1 MSYEARRALAEI
13 DLFAG
18 LSPSEL
24 SDLLERG
31 TTLTTPPG
39 GTLTE
44 QGSTQTGLQVLL
56 DGTAT
61 VYVNGTER
69 ATLNPGDYFGEI
81 SLIDG
86 SPRSATIIAGPDG
99 LRTFAL
105 SALAFA
111 PVIDTNPSV
120 AKSLLK
126 GLCARVRSMESPTSA
141 RD

>member
-1 MSYEARRALAEI
+1 MSYQARRVLADI

-18 LSPSEL
+18 LSQREL
-24 SDLLERG
+24 SDLVERG

-44 QGSTQTGLQVLL
+44 QGSSQTGLQVVL

-61 VYVNGTER
+61 VYVNGVER
-69 ATLNPGDYFGEI
+69 ATLNPGEYFGEI

-111 PVIDTNPSV
+111 PVIDSNPSV

-126 GLCARVRSMESPTSA
+126 GLCARVRSLDSA
-141 RD
+141 TEVRD